1 MPYPAYNFSPSG
13 DRLELR
19 DPYLLRSADAD
30 LWNDRLYLQIDH
42 RGQVVTSGWLN
53 PDFAP
58 YSLPLRAFYLRDNET
73 GEIWSVPQGPIRS
86 KADEFLFSAGK
97 SDISWT
103 VALHGI
109 RCTVRAVVPVDD
121 PVELWSVDVQ
131 NISGRARSL
140 SLFTYLPF
148 GKPSWLRNNTR
159 YEAEWH
165 GVVFDFFPYYVDYR
179 DYEKLSHGSNTIF
192 AASDYAPDAWMS
204 CIADFVGHGS
214 LSQPDALAQAALPAA
229 DRWADAESDAAAIL
243 QFNRTAA
250 PGETHRIQLVFGP
263 AASPES
269 ARETARRYLAPG
281 GIDDALAEAAARY
294 ETHPAALEVSTPDA
308 EFDAFINHWLPRR
321 SLMLARAMRFMS
333 APQGR
338 NLLQD
343 SMAGALIDPA
353 SSRKWFLKFYS
364 FQKQD
369 GWLPHGMPLEAG
381 ASQLRINTVPHKDIN
396 SWGPAALAYY
406 LHETG
411 DHGILDELIP
421 FSDAPETT
429 DTLYH
434 HVCRGLD
441 WLLADRTDRE
451 LCRIGQGD
459 WNDPLNM
466 AGHEEKGESI
476 WLSEALAFALDT
488 WAPVCASRGDARRAA
503 SCRTEADS
511 LRNAINQLAW
521 DGEWYA
527 RGFTDAGRPFGSHRD
542 EEGRIFL
549 NAQSW
554 AIISGTATPE
564 RAAACIDSVEK
575 HLATPSGPMML
586 APAYT
591 RMRTDIGKLSQKS
604 PGRLENGSVY
614 SHAVTF
620 YAYALYLAR
629 RPGAAYR
636 TLRMLLSGSETN
648 PVTRSGQLPL
658 YIPNSYFGLPAGAKA
673 GQSTRSANTGTAA
686 WYYRAVVDCL
696 FGLRSEAGGLR
707 VDPQLPPEWP
717 AVRLLRRWRG
727 ATFQVTIERVAGVSS
742 MRTQLDGIDLA
753 DHLIKPQTPGS
764 HHTVTI
770 TLPLAI
776 P

>member
-1 MPYPAYNFSPSG
+1 MPHPAYSFSSSG

-19 DPYLLRSADAD
+19 DPFLLRSADAD

-53 PDFAP
+53 PDFTP
-58 YSLPLRAFYLRDNET
+58 YSLPQRAFYLRDNET
-73 GEIWSVPQGPIRS
+73 GEIWSVPQGPVRA
-86 KADEFLFSAGK
+86 KPDEFLFSAGK
-97 SDISWT
+97 SDIAWT
-103 VALHGI
+103 VALGGI
-109 RCTVRAVVPVDD
+109 RCTVRAVVPVHD
-121 PVELWSVDVQ
+121 PVELWTVEVQ
-131 NISGRARSL
+131 NISARPRSL
-140 SLFTYLPF
+140 SLFSYLPF

-159 YEAEWH
+159 YEADWH

-179 DYEKLSHGSNTIF
+179 DYEKLRDGANTLF
-192 AASDYAPDAWMS
+192 AASDTAPDAWMS
-204 CIADFVGHGS
+204 CIADFVGHGTAER
-214 LSQPDALAQAALPAA
+214 PDALLQDELPTA
-229 DRWADAESDAAAIL
+229 DRWADAEAEAAAIL
-243 QFNRTAA
+243 QFNHLLA
-250 PGETHRIQLVFGP
+250 PGDTQRVQLIFGP

-269 ARETARRYLAPG
+269 GRALARQYLAPG
-281 GIDDALAEAAARY
+281 GIDAALAKAEARY
-294 ETHPAALEVSTPDA
+294 REYPAALEVATPDA

-343 SMAGALIDPA
+343 SMAGALIDPV

-369 GWLPHGMPLEAG
+369 GWLPHGMPLEPG
-381 ASQLRINTVPHKDIN
+381 ASQLKINTVPHKDIN
-396 SWGPAALAYY
+396 SWGPAALTYY
-406 LHETG
+406 LNETG
-411 DHGILDELIP
+411 DHGILEEQIP

-429 DTLYH
+429 ASLYH
-434 HVCRGLD
+434 HVSRGLE
-441 WLLADRTDRE
+441 WLLADRTARG

-488 WAPVCASRGDARRAA
+488 WAPVCDSCGDIVRAA
-503 SCRTEADS
+503 AFRKEADA
-511 LRNAINQLAW
+511 LRTAINTLAW

-527 RGFTDAGRPFGSHRD
+527 RGFTDAGQPFGSHHD
-542 EEGRIFL
+542 DEGRIFL

-554 AIISGTATPE
+554 AIISGAATPE
-564 RAAACIDSVEK
+564 RAAACIDAVNQ

-591 RMRTDIGKLSQKS
+591 RMRTDIGKLTQKS

-629 RPGAAYR
+629 RSDDAYR
-636 TLRMLLSGSETN
+636 TLRMLLSGAETN

-707 VDPQLPPEWP
+707 IDPQLPPGWDKVH
-717 AVRLLRRWRG
+717 ATRRWRG
-727 ATFQVTIERVAGVSS
+727 GTFQVTIERLAGVSC
-742 MRTQLDGIDLA
+742 METRLDGVEIP
-753 DHLIKPQTPGS
+753 DHIIKPPEPGT
-764 HHTVTI
+764 HHTVSV
-770 TLPLAI
+770 TLPLTS

>member
-1 MPYPAYNFSPSG
+1 MSTPYSAYSFSPSG

-19 DPYLLRSADAD
+19 DPFLLRSADSD

-42 RGQVVTSGWLN
+42 RGQVLTSGWLS
-53 PDFAP
+53 PDFTP
-58 YSLPLRAFYLRDNET
+58 YSQPLRTFYLRDNET

-86 KADEFLFSAGK
+86 KPDEFLFSAGK
-97 SDISWT
+97 SDILWT
-103 VALHGI
+103 VTIAGI
-109 RCTVRAVVPVDD
+109 RCIIRVVVPVHD
-121 PVELWSVDVQ
+121 PVELWTVEVQ
-131 NISGRARSL
+131 NISARPRSI
-140 SLFTYLPF
+140 SVFSYLPI

-159 YEAEWH
+159 YEPEWH

-192 AASDYAPDAWMS
+192 AASDRSPDGWMS
-204 CIADFVGHGS
+204 CIADFVGHGTPG
-214 LSQPDALAQAALPAA
+214 QPDALTQETLPPA
-229 DRWADAESDAAAIL
+229 DRWADAESEAAAIL
-243 QFNRTAA
+243 QFNKALA
-250 PGETHRIQLVFGP
+250 PTETDRIQFVFGP
-263 AASPES
+263 AANPES
-269 ARETARRYLAPG
+269 ARETARKYLVPG
-281 GIDDALAEAAARY
+281 GIDAALAEAAARY
-294 ETHPAALEVSTPDA
+294 ADYPPALEISTPDA

-343 SMAGALIDPA
+343 SMAGGLIDPV
-353 SSRKWFLKFYS
+353 SSRKWFLKFYA

-369 GWLPHGMPLEAG
+369 GWLPHGMPLEPG
-381 ASQLRINTVPHKDIN
+381 ATQLRINTVPHKDIN
-396 SWGPAALAYY
+396 SWGPEALTYY

-411 DHGILDELIP
+411 DHSILDEQVS
-421 FSDAPETT
+421 FSDAPDKT

-441 WLLADRTDRE
+441 WLLTDRTARG

-466 AGHEEKGESI
+466 AGHDEKGESI

-488 WAPVCASRGDARRAA
+488 WAPVCASRGDASLAA
-503 SCRTEADS
+503 SYRGEAEA
-511 LRNAINQLAW
+511 LRASINQLAW

-527 RGFTDAGRPFGSHRD
+527 RGFTDAGRPFGSSRD

-554 AIISGTATPE
+554 AIISGTATPD
-564 RAAACIDSVEK
+564 RARQCIDSVEK

-591 RMRTDIGKLSQKS
+591 RMRTDIGKLSQKC

-629 RPGAAYR
+629 RPADAFR
-636 TLRMLLSGSETN
+636 TLRMLLSGADTN

-686 WYYRAVVDCL
+686 WYYRAAVDCL
-696 FGLRSEAGGLR
+696 FGLRSEADGLR
-707 VDPQLPPEWP
+707 IDPQLPPGWQK
-717 AVRLLRRWRG
+717 VRVLRRWRG
-727 ATFQVTIERVAGVSS
+727 STFDVTIERQAGVSS
-742 MRTQLDGIDLA
+742 MRTVMDGTELS
-753 DHLIKPQTPGS
+753 DHLVPPQVSGS
-764 HHTVTI
+764 RHTVTV
-770 TLPLAI
+770 TLPLA
-776 P
+776 